1 MRYIC
6 MICGYVYDDAKE
18 KVPFESLPAS
28 WKCPLCGAAKS
39 DFKPEAIPEAKPA
52 AKMEPA
58 SKSAIIN
65 PDSHP
70 VKMEPAS
77 QPTKAAPAPASTKA
91 APPPTAQIDTPAHK
105 DSDLKKLSPGQLS
118 ALCSN
123 LARGCEKQYKPEEAG
138 LFRELADYF
147 ASVTPAINDASVENI
162 AALLWSDIDNYSGL
176 RAASDEASDRGAAR
190 VCVWGERVTRMLSSL
205 VIRYLNE
212 GEALLADTNV
222 WVCTVC
228 GFVYI
233 GDEAPELC
241 PVCKVPAWKFEKIE
255 GGK

>member
-18 KVPFESLPAS
+18 KVPFESLPAT
-28 WKCPLCGAAKS
+28 WKCPLCGATKS

-52 AKMEPA
+52 AKMEPT
-58 SKSAIIN
+58 
-65 PDSHP
+65 
-70 VKMEPAS
+70 S
-77 QPTKAAPAPASTKA
+77 QPAKAATPS
-91 APPPTAQIDTPAHK
+91 TAQIDAPVTE

-147 ASVTPAINDASVENI
+147 ASVTPAIDDASVENI

-176 RAASDEASDRGAAR
+176 RAAADEASDRGAAR

-212 GEALLADTNV
+212 GEALLADTNI

>member
-6 MICGYVYDDAKE
+6 MICGYVYDDANE

-39 DFKPEAIPEAKPA
+39 DFKPEAVPEAKPA
-52 AKMEPA
+52 VKVEPA
-58 SKSAIIN
+58 LQ
-65 PDSHP
+65 
-70 VKMEPAS
+70 PA
-77 QPTKAAPAPASTKA
+77 KAT
-91 APPPTAQIDTPAHK
+91 PPPTSIIDAPVAEG
-105 DSDLKKLSPGQLS
+105 SDLKKLSPGQLS

-147 ASVTPAINDASVENI
+147 ASVTPAIDDANVENI

-176 RAASDEASDRGAAR
+176 RAAADEASDRGAAR

-212 GEALLADTNV
+212 GEAMLANTNI

-255 GGK
+255 GGE